1 MVRDLH
7 QYLDFQLFFLNDL
20 NDLLLHILAIFIN
33 EIILRKNSLSV
44 INIYH

>member
-7 QYLDFQLFFLNDL
+7 QYLDFQFFLNDL